1 MRVCKNSTWLCNGV
15 AFRFSLQTRHS
26 PNTMNDDTTSGTPRF
41 AIRDQIAEITLDRPH
56 HHNRIDPDD
65 LAPLMAHL
73 RTVRTSQECRA
84 LVITGTGTQTFSSGY
99 TLSAIVEQL
108 DGRFEAFLD
117 ALEQCPVPT
126 ICALNGSVY
135 GGATDLALCCD
146 FRIGV
151 SSAQMF
157 MPAARIG
164 LHYYPGG
171 MRRYVTALGIANA
184 KRLFLTG
191 ITIDATEM
199 LRIGFL
205 TDLVDSHTD
214 ALNERVA
221 HYVDAI
227 RVCEPGVVRSMKTQL
242 NQIAAG
248 ERDALISRTDY
259 ENSLV
264 SEELRARLAA
274 LKR

>member
-1 MRVCKNSTWLCNGV
+1 MRVRKNSTWICNGV
-15 AFRFSLQTRHS
+15 AFRFNPKTHRF
-26 PNTMNDDTTSGTPRF
+26 PNTMNDDTTGGTPRF

-65 LAPLMAHL
+65 LAPLMEHL
-73 RTVRTSQECRA
+73 QTVRASQECRA

-151 SSAQMF
+151 NSAQMF

-214 ALNERVA
+214 ALNERVT

-227 RVCEPGVVRSMKTQL
+227 RACEPGVVRSMKTQL

-248 ERDALISRTDY
+248 ERDALISRTGY